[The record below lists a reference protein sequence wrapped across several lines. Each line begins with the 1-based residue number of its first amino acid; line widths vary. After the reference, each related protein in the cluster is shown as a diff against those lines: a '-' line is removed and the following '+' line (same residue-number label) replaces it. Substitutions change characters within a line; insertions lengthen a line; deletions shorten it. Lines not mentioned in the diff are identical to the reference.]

1 MSRGTTKKSTPPD
14 ILSAAYLEGASGK
27 KVRTAAAASCRSN
40 DAGKDIMT
48 HVRRNNDMVL
58 RVVFVVAATVGGDG
72 GGWVSSMG
80 DNNLSI
86 PPTPPVSYL
95 DSRPEFIK

>member
-27 KVRTAAAASCRSN
+27 KVRTAAAAASCRSN

-48 HVRRNNDMVL
+48 HVCRNNDMVL
-58 RVVFVVAATVGGDG
+58 RVVFDVAAVGSTG
-72 GGWVSSMG
+72 VHQ
-80 DNNLSI
+80 
-86 PPTPPVSYL
+86 
-95 DSRPEFIK
+95 